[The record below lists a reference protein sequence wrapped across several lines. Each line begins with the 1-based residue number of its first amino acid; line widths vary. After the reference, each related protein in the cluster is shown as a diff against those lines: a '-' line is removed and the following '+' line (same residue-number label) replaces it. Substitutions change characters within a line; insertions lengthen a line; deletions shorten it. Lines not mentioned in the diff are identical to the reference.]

1 MHRSVLLGVVMLV
14 VLATGAGVTAGLLET
29 ESESQPEPGELV
41 GSSTELTSTSTSQ
54 ADRNVDEPEF
64 DRTYFEITVQN
75 DGSAEWTFRYERLLT
90 STEERD
96 QFEQFAEQFEE
107 DETEFYEQFTEQATA
122 LVAMGEDTTDR
133 EMSADAFD
141 RNASVESEINE
152 RGVVEMSFTWTNFAA
167 VDDEGWVVISDV
179 FDGWF
184 FLMDDQSLEITAGDG
199 LVFEEV
205 RPDQPDAEYGA
216 QDVRDA
222 TTVTWRG
229 EQEFIEGHP
238 YVVLVPEGDVSA
250 DGDGSDASWFN
261 STLLAGGLVLALI
274 VGLGAIAYA
283 RYDRTERTA
292 HEGDSPSSTTD
303 SKPPDSAESQ
313 IPVTEDELL
322 SDEDRV
328 EALIRQNGGRMK
340 QVNIVDETGW
350 SKSKVSM
357 LLSDMEEED
366 RISKLRVGRENIISL
381 EGFEPEATK
390 SPFDE

>member
-1 MHRSVLLGVVMLV
+1 MHRSVLLGVIVLV
-14 VLATGAGVTAGLLET
+14 VLATGAGVTVSLVEGDTA
-29 ESESQPEPGELV
+29 SQPE
-41 GSSTELTSTSTSQ
+41 STEFVDSASEVTSTSTSQ
-54 ADRNVDEPEF
+54 AARTVDEPEF
-64 DRTYFEITVQN
+64 DRTYFVITIQS

-90 STEERD
+90 STEERE
-96 QFEQFAEQFEE
+96 QFDQFAEQFEE
-107 DETEFYEQFTEQATA
+107 EETEFYEQFTEQATA
-122 LVAMGEDTTDR
+122 LVAMGEDSTNR
-133 EMSADAFD
+133 EMSAEEFERSAT
-141 RNASVESEINE
+141 VESEINE

-167 VDDEGWVVISDV
+167 VEDDRVVISDV

-184 FLMDDQSLEITAGDG
+184 FLMEDQSLEITASDG

-205 RPDQPDAEYGA
+205 QPDQPDAEYRA
-216 QDVRDA
+216 QNVRDA
-222 TTVTWRG
+222 DTVTWRG

-238 YVVLVPEGDVSA
+238 YVVLAPEDDVST
-250 DGDGSDASWFN
+250 DEDGSGTSWLDP
-261 STLLAGGLVLALI
+261 TILAGGLALAIL
-274 VGLGAIAYA
+274 VGLGAFAYA
-283 RYDRTERTA
+283 RYGHVGRPER
-292 HEGDSPSSTTD
+292 EDDSQSTTAD
-303 SKPPDSAESQ
+303 SETAGTAESDTP
-313 IPVTEDELL
+313 IAEEELL